1 MVRVMD
7 GKHVQDYLECGTN
20 TSAGHTGGDGG
31 AGRSRGQS
39 SRSCSQ
45 RPITV
50 GMEL

>member
-1 MVRVMD
+1 MNQ
-7 GKHVQDYLECGTN
+7 KHVQDYLECGAN

-31 AGRSRGQS
+31 GAGRSRVQS

-45 RPITV
+45 RPVKV